1 MEDIMARG
9 KNKAKQTK
17 IARELKYISKN
28 LDVLAL
34 SQELHSTP
42 SEINLQAIG
51 DYQDNFSNVEINP
64 KLNNSK

>member
-1 MEDIMARG
+1 MARG

-42 SEINLQAIG
+42 SESNLQSIG
-51 DYQDNFSNVEINP
+51 DFQDNFSNVETNS

>member
-1 MEDIMARG
+1 MARG
-9 KNKAKQTK
+9 KSKAKQTK

-34 SQELHSTP
+34 SKELHSTP
-42 SEINLQAIG
+42 SEINLQPIG
-51 DYQDNFSNVEINP
+51 DYQDNFSNVETNP

>member
-1 MEDIMARG
+1 MEDTMARG

-28 LDVLAL
+28 LDLLAL

-42 SEINLQAIG
+42 AESNLQAIG
-51 DYQDNFSNVEINP
+51 EFQDNFSNVETNS

>member
-1 MEDIMARG
+1 MEDTMARG

-34 SQELHSTP
+34 SQELHNAP
-42 SEINLQAIG
+42 SESNLQSIG
-51 DYQDNFSNVEINP
+51 DYQGEFSNVEINA
-64 KLNNSK
+64 KFNNSK